1 MRGFLRSV
9 ALFGA
14 LVLGT
19 SAQAFEPSKVEC
31 IAPSDPGGGWDFTCR
46 SVGRILSELNLVP
59 GQVTVTNM
67 SGAGGGVAYSYVV
80 GKRNQDD
87 NLLVAAS
94 TATTSRL
101 AQDQYAGLSAEQAR
115 WVAALGADF
124 GVIAVPANS
133 PHKNLKDLMNA
144 VKANPRSVAF
154 GGGSAVG
161 GWDHMKV
168 LLLGKEAGIDQARN
182 IKYVSFNA
190 GGTAI
195 TQLLGGHIDAFTGD
209 LSEVAGQV
217 EGGKLR
223 VLAVLADER
232 LPEKFSNL
240 PTAAEQGFD
249 VVGANWRGFYMG
261 RGVSDEAYNYW
272 VNALEKVYK
281 SDAWKQAMEKNG
293 LAPFWRGGEQFD
305 SFVKNQ
311 IQDLE
316 SLSREIGVLK

>member
-14 LVLGT
+14 LVLGS
-19 SAQAFEPSKVEC
+19 SAQAFEPSKVKC
-31 IAPSDPGGGWDFTCR
+31 IAPADPGGGWDFTCR
-46 SVGRILSELNLVP
+46 SVGRTLSELNFVP

-67 SGAGGGVAYSYVV
+67 PGAGGGVAYSYVV
-80 GKRNQDD
+80 GKRNKDN

-101 AQDQYAGLSAEQAR
+101 AQNQYAGLSADQAR
-115 WVAALGADF
+115 WIASLGADF
-124 GVIAVPANS
+124 GVIAVPASS
-133 PHKNLKDLMNA
+133 PYKNLKDLMAA

-154 GGGSAVG
+154 GGASAVG

-168 LLLGKEAGIDQARN
+168 LLLGKKAGMDQARD

-190 GGTAI
+190 GGNAI

-209 LSEVAGQV
+209 LSEIAGQLDAD
-217 EGGKLR
+217 KLR
-223 VLAVLADER
+223 VVAVLADER

-261 RGVSDEAYNYW
+261 GEVSDKAYNYW
-272 VNALEKVYK
+272 VDALEKLYK
-281 SDAWKQAMEKNG
+281 SEQWKQAMTKNG
-293 LAPFWRGGEQFD
+293 LVPFWRGGEQFD
-305 SFVKNQ
+305 SFVKAQ
-311 IQDLE
+311 VKDLQ